1 MNDINFARLKKSP
14 DGLIPV
20 IVQDASSGAVLMLA
34 YMNEAAYNATLSSG
48 QMTYYSRSRKKLWLK
63 GEESG
68 HFQRLVS
75 LSADCDQDTLLAK
88 VEQTG
93 VACHTGEK
101 SCFFNHISPP
111 DGGNVKNAALI
122 LEALMAL
129 IKERREQPQEG
140 SYTNYLFDKGLD
152 KILKKLGE
160 EACEVVIAAKN
171 ENNDELRYE
180 IADLLYHLTVLMAQA
195 GLEWDTVLAELSTR
209 RATPANN

>member
-1 MNDINFARLKKSP
+1 MIAFSDLKKSP
-14 DGLIPV
+14 DGLVPV
-20 IVQDASSGAVLMLA
+20 IVQDATSGAVLMLA
-34 YMNEAAYNATLSSG
+34 YMNEAAYNATISG
-48 QMTYYSRSRKKLWLK
+48 KQMTYFSRSRGKLWLK

-75 LSADCDQDTLLAK
+75 LRADCDRDTLLAT

-101 SCFFNHISPP
+101 SCFFNHLGPT
-111 DGGNVKNAALI
+111 DKDAAANTNAAYI
-122 LEALMAL
+122 LEELMAL
-129 IKERREQPQEG
+129 IRKRRAQPQEG

-171 ENNDELRYE
+171 ENPDELRYE
-180 IADLLYHLTVLMAQA
+180 IADLLYHLTVLMAQVC
-195 GLEWDTVLAELSTR
+195 LDWDRVLAELSGR
-209 RATPANN
+209 RSDADK